1 MQRPLPKRFYK
12 DVTIAGDGEGHA
24 IYLDDRPVKT
34 PAKNAL
40 VVPAAALAELMR
52 TEWYA
57 QADVIDPA
65 TMPVTRLVDTYID
78 GMAVDPQAVFAE
90 IPAVYSALLFSFPGV
105 GPAGG

>member
-1 MQRPLPKRFYK
+1 MRELFEHSENLSHPDPIRRAQIQMQRPLPKRFYK

-65 TMPVTRLVDTYID
+65 TMPVTRLVNTAID
-78 GMAVDPQAVFAE
+78 GE
-90 IPAVYSALLFSFPGV
+90 IGRAHV
-105 GPAGG
+105 